1 MSRSF
6 LTPILLPA
14 DPTTALMAATK
25 QYVDSKAGGGS
36 VDEVSISATDPGAT
50 YELWVDTS
58 TADLTDPN
66 VARWNSAWGI
76 IGVGSF
82 TFPDGTALTVGAAF
96 TNPLT
101 VTLVANRRYR
111 VSFVMRAV
119 NSTPNVSGNVVL
131 YVDGVG
137 GPERWFQV
145 IGSNGYNLIDMEWLT
160 GGTGVH
166 SFAPYLGAG
175 AGLYG
180 YSANSHF
187 YIEDVGPVTL
197 GSQPTQPSSAWTN
210 LTLLNGWANE
220 ASGIQPA
227 QYRLV
232 GDKVEV
238 RGSITKSG
246 TTGTNPFN
254 LPVGCRPPA
263 LLRQSLGVMQ
273 TGIGGSYT
281 VRADLTT
288 GGDLSLAD
296 YSSGAVTNPTIY
308 LNTIQFSVTA

>member
-1 MSRSF
+1 
-6 LTPILLPA
+6 
-14 DPTTALMAATK
+14 
-25 QYVDSKAGGGS
+25 
-36 VDEVSISATDPGAT
+36 
-50 YELWVDTS
+50 
-58 TADLTDPN
+58 
-66 VARWNSAWGI
+66 
-76 IGVGSF
+76 
-82 TFPDGTALTVGAAF
+82 
-96 TNPLT
+96 
-101 VTLVANRRYR
+101 
-111 VSFVMRAV
+111 
-119 NSTPNVSGNVVL
+119 
-131 YVDGVG
+131 
-137 GPERWFQV
+137 
-145 IGSNGYNLIDMEWLT
+145 MEWLLT
-160 GGTGVH
+160 GLSAGSH
-166 SFAPYLGAG
+166 SFATYWT
-175 AGLYG
+175 AGLGVYG
-180 YSANSHF
+180 YSGNGHF
-187 YIEDVGPVTL
+187 YVEDVGPVTL

-220 ASGIQPA
+220 ASGIQAA

-232 GDKVEV
+232 GDRVEV

-296 YSSGAVTNPTIY
+296 YSSGAVTNPTVY